1 MRCENMIASIK
12 KDFSVLNMV
21 TDSWIP
27 ACGVWVG
34 DYPYLDRT
42 AFRDFVATVEP
53 AMPRSIKNSQ
63 KSDSSRTR
71 KEDKS
76 MTPQSKSKN
85 DRVGDDI
92 DKNKYRWDKDETT
105 DYNFDSLKLTSSD
118 VEYYENFPME
128 GRDSRNGAD
137 ASYKNEVD
145 VNFDWDIDIDEK
157 RESAAIDA
165 ANDSNDIQMRSKMR
179 KASVTDDNFD
189 VFSVNGKSDGNNNN
203 DRNMKSIKN
212 RFPTS
217 TPLPKGRGRGIK

>member
-63 KSDSSRTR
+63 NSDSSRTR

-76 MTPQSKSKN
+76 ITPQSKWKN

-92 DKNKYRWDKDETT
+92 DKNKYRWDKDERT
-105 DYNFDSLKLTSSD
+105 DYDFDPLKVTSSD

-145 VNFDWDIDIDEK
+145 GNFDWDIDIDEK
-157 RESAAIDA
+157 RESAAINA

-189 VFSVNGKSDGNNNN
+189 VFSLNGKSDGNNNN

-217 TPLPKGRGRGIK
+217 APLPKGRGRGIK

>member
-63 KSDSSRTR
+63 NSDSSRTR

-76 MTPQSKSKN
+76 ITPQSKWKN

-92 DKNKYRWDKDETT
+92 DKNKYRWDKDERT
-105 DYNFDSLKLTSSD
+105 DYDFDSLKLTSSD

-165 ANDSNDIQMRSKMR
+165 ANDNNDIQMRSKMR
-179 KASVTDDNFD
+179 KASVTDDDFD
-189 VFSVNGKSDGNNNN
+189 VFSLNGKSDGNNNN

-217 TPLPKGRGRGIK
+217 APLPKGRGRGIK

>member
-1 MRCENMIASIK
+1 MIASIK

-63 KSDSSRTR
+63 NSDSSRTR

-76 MTPQSKSKN
+76 ITPQSKSKN

-92 DKNKYRWDKDETT
+92 DKNKYRWDKDERT
-105 DYNFDSLKLTSSD
+105 DYDFDSLKLTSSD

-189 VFSVNGKSDGNNNN
+189 VFSLNGKSDGNNNN

-217 TPLPKGRGRGIK
+217 APLPKGRGRGIK